1 MSNHW
6 SPEELPW
13 EAFDPERVEPNLVP
27 LIKAASMVESNG
39 RDYAAYLNRVFADD
53 PQVCE
58 MMDGW
63 AHEEVQHGVV
73 LGRWAKLAD
82 PGFDYDAALARFRAG
97 YAIKVDVD
105 ASVRGSR
112 TGEMIARCMVEVGT
126 SSLYSALAD
135 RTDEP
140 LLKAVCRR
148 IAADE
153 LRHYAL
159 FYRTMKRYLV
169 NERLNRFERI
179 RIAFGRVL
187 ETEDD
192 ELAYAWFA
200 ANDDNS
206 RAYDHRKAIR
216 AWMREHYALYRPH
229 HARRSMTMIFKAV
242 GLKPNGWLSRLSS
255 GLAITLIVVRARW
268 LARGGPR

>member
-1 MSNHW
+1 MSGRW

-13 EAFDPERVEPNLVP
+13 EAFDPERVDPNLIP

-53 PQVCE
+53 VQVC
-58 MMDGW
+58 DLINGW

-82 PGFDYDAALARFRAG
+82 PSFDYDAALARFRAG
-97 YAIKVDVD
+97 YSIQVD
-105 ASVRGSR
+105 ADASIRGSR

-126 SSLYSALAD
+126 SSFYLALAD

-140 LLKAVCRR
+140 LLRAICKR

-159 FYRTMKRYLV
+159 FYRVMKRYLA
-169 NERLNRFERI
+169 NERLNKVERI
-179 RIAFGRVL
+179 HIAFVRVM

-200 ANDDNS
+200 ANADGGTYDRKQAN
-206 RAYDHRKAIR
+206 RAY
-216 AWMREHYALYRPH
+216 MREHYALYRPH
-229 HARRSMTMIFKAV
+229 HTRRGMTMIFKAV
-242 GLKPNGWLSRLSS
+242 GLKPNGWLSRTMAA
-255 GLAITLIVVRARW
+255 LAMVLISLRARW
-268 LARGGPR
+268 LARA

>member
-1 MSNHW
+1 MSDHW

-13 EAFDPERVEPNLVP
+13 EAFDPERVDRSLIPLV
-27 LIKAASMVESNG
+27 KAASMVESNG

-53 PQVCE
+53 AQVCD
-58 MMDGW
+58 MMNGW
-63 AHEEVQHGVV
+63 AHEEVQHGEV
-73 LGRWAKLAD
+73 LGRWARLAD

-97 YAIKVDVD
+97 YAVRTDVD
-105 ASVRGSR
+105 ASIRGSR

-126 SSLYSALAD
+126 SSFYSALAE

-140 LLKAVCRR
+140 LLKAICRR

-159 FYRTMKRYLV
+159 FYRTMKRYLET
-169 NERLNRFERI
+169 ERLNKLERI
-179 RIAFGRVL
+179 RIAFLRVL

-200 ANDDNS
+200 ANDESGRHYDRKQSN
-206 RAYDHRKAIR
+206 RAY
-216 AWMREHYALYRPH
+216 MRESYALYRPH
-229 HARRSMTMIFKAV
+229 HARRGMTMIFKAV
-242 GLKPNGWLSRLSS
+242 GLKPTGHLSRVLSRL
-255 GLAITLIVVRARW
+255 AISLISFRARR
-268 LARGGPR
+268 LARA

>member
-1 MSNHW
+1 MSGHW

-13 EAFDPERVEPNLVP
+13 EAFDPERVDAGLIPLV
-27 LIKAASMVESNG
+27 KAASMVESNG
-39 RDYAAYLNRVFADD
+39 RDYAAYLNSVFADD
-53 PQVCE
+53 EQVCD
-58 MMDGW
+58 MMNGW

-82 PGFDYDAALARFRAG
+82 PAFDYDAALARFRAG
-97 YAIKVDVD
+97 YSIEIDVD
-105 ASVRGSR
+105 ASIRGSR

-126 SSLYSALAD
+126 SSFYSALAD

-140 LLKAVCRR
+140 LLKAICRR

-159 FYRTMKRYLV
+159 FYRTMKRYLET
-169 NERLNRFERI
+169 ERLNRLERI
-179 RIAFGRVL
+179 RIAFLRVM

-200 ANDDNS
+200 ANEGGGAYDRKQAN
-206 RAYDHRKAIR
+206 RAY
-216 AWMREHYALYRPH
+216 MRESYALYRPH
-229 HARRSMTMIFKAV
+229 HARRGMTMIFKAV
-242 GLKPNGWLSRLSS
+242 GLKPTGRLSRAMSA
-255 GLAITLIVVRARW
+255 LAISLISFRAWR
-268 LARGGPR
+268 LARA

>member
-1 MSNHW
+1 MSGHW

-13 EAFDPERVEPNLVP
+13 EAFDPDRVDRGVIPLV
-27 LIKAASMVESNG
+27 KAASMVESNG

-53 PQVCE
+53 AQVCD
-58 MMDGW
+58 MMNGW

-82 PGFDYDAALARFRAG
+82 PAFDYDAALARFRAG
-97 YAIKVDVD
+97 YSIEVDVD
-105 ASVRGSR
+105 ASIRGSR

-126 SSLYSALAD
+126 SSFYSALAD

-140 LLKAVCRR
+140 LLKAICKR

-159 FYRTMKRYLV
+159 FYRTMKRYLET
-169 NERLNRFERI
+169 ERLNKLERI
-179 RIAFGRVL
+179 RIAFLRVM

-200 ANDDNS
+200 ANDADGRSYDRREAN
-206 RAYDHRKAIR
+206 RAY
-216 AWMREHYALYRPH
+216 MRESYALYRPH
-229 HARRSMTMIFKAV
+229 HARRGMTMIFKAV
-242 GLKPNGWLSRLSS
+242 GLKPTGRLSRAMSA
-255 GLAITLIVVRARW
+255 LAISLISFRARR
-268 LARGGPR
+268 LARA

>member
-13 EAFDPERVEPNLVP
+13 EAFDPGRVEPNLVP

-53 PQVCE
+53 QQVCE

-63 AHEEVQHGVV
+63 AREEVQHGVV

-97 YAIKVDVD
+97 YSIEIDVD

-112 TGEMIARCMVEVGT
+112 TGEMIARCMVEIGT

-140 LLKAVCRR
+140 LLKAICRR

-179 RIAFGRVL
+179 RIAFRRVL

-200 ANDDNS
+200 ANHDNS
-206 RAYDHRKAIR
+206 RPYDHRKAIR

-229 HARRSMTMIFKAV
+229 HARRSMMMIFKAV

-255 GLAITLIVVRARW
+255 RLAITLIVVRARW

>member
-1 MSNHW
+1 MSGHW

-13 EAFDPERVEPNLVP
+13 EAFDPERVDPNLIP
-27 LIKAASMVESNG
+27 LVKAASMVESNG

-53 PQVCE
+53 AQVCD
-58 MMDGW
+58 MMNGW

-73 LGRWAKLAD
+73 LGRWAMLAD
-82 PGFDYDAALARFRAG
+82 SGFDYDAALARFRAG
-97 YAIKVDVD
+97 YSIRIDVD
-105 ASVRGSR
+105 ASIRGSR

-126 SSLYSALAD
+126 SSFYSALAD

-140 LLKAVCRR
+140 LLKAICKR

-159 FYRTMKRYLV
+159 FYRTMKRYLET
-169 NERLNRFERI
+169 ERLNKLERI
-179 RIAFGRVL
+179 RIAFLRVM

-200 ANDDNS
+200 ANDGSGRTYDRRQAN
-206 RAYDHRKAIR
+206 RAY
-216 AWMREHYALYRPH
+216 MRESYALYRPH
-229 HARRSMTMIFKAV
+229 HARRGMTMIFKAV
-242 GLKPNGWLSRLSS
+242 GLKPTGRLSRALSR
-255 GLAITLIVVRARW
+255 LAITLIGFRARR
-268 LARGGPR
+268 LARA

>member
-1 MSNHW
+1 MSGHW

-13 EAFDPERVEPNLVP
+13 GAFDPERVDRDLIPLV
-27 LIKAASMVESNG
+27 KAASMVESNG
-39 RDYAAYLNRVFADD
+39 HDYAAYLNRVFADD

-58 MMDGW
+58 MMTDW

-97 YAIKVDVD
+97 YSIQIDAD
-105 ASVRGSR
+105 ASIRGSR

-126 SSLYSALAD
+126 SSFYSALAD
-135 RTDEP
+135 RTEEP
-140 LLKAVCRR
+140 LLKAICRR

-159 FYRTMKRYLV
+159 FYRTMKRYLE
-169 NERLNRFERI
+169 NERLNKLERI
-179 RIAFGRVL
+179 RIAFLRVM

-200 ANDDNS
+200 ANEGGDAYDRRQSN
-206 RAYDHRKAIR
+206 RAY
-216 AWMREHYALYRPH
+216 MRESYALYRPH
-229 HARRSMTMIFKAV
+229 HARRGMTMIFKAV
-242 GLKPNGWLSRLSS
+242 GLKPTGRLSRLLSR
-255 GLAITLIVVRARW
+255 LAITLISFRARR
-268 LARGGPR
+268 LARA

>member
-1 MSNHW
+1 MSGHW

-13 EAFDPERVEPNLVP
+13 EAFDRGRVDLDLVP
-27 LIKAASMVESNG
+27 LVKAASMVESNG
-39 RDYAAYLNRVFADD
+39 HDYAVYLNRVFADD
-53 PQVCE
+53 AQVCE
-58 MMDGW
+58 MMTGW

-82 PGFDYDAALARFRAG
+82 PSFDYDAALARFRAG
-97 YAIKVDVD
+97 YSIQVDVD
-105 ASVRGSR
+105 ASIRGSR

-126 SSLYSALAD
+126 SSFYSALAD

-140 LLKAVCRR
+140 LLKAICKR

-159 FYRTMKRYLV
+159 FYRTMKRYLDT
-169 NERLNRFERI
+169 ERLNKLERI
-179 RIAFGRVL
+179 RIAFLRVM

-200 ANDDNS
+200 ANEGGGAYDRKQAN
-206 RAYDHRKAIR
+206 RAY
-216 AWMREHYALYRPH
+216 MRESYALYRPH
-229 HARRSMTMIFKAV
+229 HARRGMTMIFKAV
-242 GLKPNGWLSRLSS
+242 GLKPTGRLSRAMSA
-255 GLAITLIVVRARW
+255 LAISLISFRARR
-268 LARGGPR
+268 LARA

>member
-1 MSNHW
+1 MPGHW

-13 EAFDPERVEPNLVP
+13 EAFDPDRVDPRLVP
-27 LIKAASMVESNG
+27 LVKAASMVESNG
-39 RDYAAYLNRVFADD
+39 GHYAAYLNRVFADD
-53 PQVCE
+53 AQVCD
-58 MMDGW
+58 MMNGW

-97 YAIKVDVD
+97 YSIQTDVD
-105 ASVRGSR
+105 ASIRGSR

-126 SSLYSALAD
+126 SSFYSALAD

-140 LLKAVCRR
+140 LLKAICRR

-159 FYRTMKRYLV
+159 FYRTMKRYLET
-169 NERLNRFERI
+169 ERLNKLERI
-179 RIAFGRVL
+179 RIAFLRVL

-200 ANDDNS
+200 ANEENGGRYDRRQSS
-206 RAYDHRKAIR
+206 RAY
-216 AWMREHYALYRPH
+216 MREHYALYRPH
-229 HARRSMTMIFKAV
+229 HARRGMTMIFKAV
-242 GLKPNGWLSRLSS
+242 GLKPTGRLSRAMSA
-255 GLAITLIVVRARW
+255 LAITLISFRARR
-268 LARGGPR
+268 LARA

>member
-1 MSNHW
+1 MSGHW

-13 EAFDPERVEPNLVP
+13 EAFDPERADPNHIPLV
-27 LIKAASMVESNG
+27 KAVSMVESNG
-39 RDYAAYLNRVFADD
+39 LDYAAYLNRVFADD
-53 PQVCE
+53 RQVCD
-58 MMDGW
+58 MVNGW

-82 PGFDYDAALARFRAG
+82 PTFDYDTALARFRAG
-97 YAIKVDVD
+97 YSIQVDVD
-105 ASVRGSR
+105 ASIRGSR

-126 SSLYSALAD
+126 SSFYAALAD

-140 LLKAVCRR
+140 LLKVICRR

-159 FYRTMKRYLV
+159 FYRTMKRYQ
-169 NERLNRFERI
+169 ETECLNKLERI
-179 RIAFGRVL
+179 CIAFLRVM

-200 ANDDNS
+200 ANDGS
-206 RAYDHRKAIR
+206 GRQYDHRQSNR
-216 AWMREHYALYRPH
+216 AYMREHYALYRPH
-229 HARRSMTMIFKAV
+229 HTRRGMTMIFKAV
-242 GLKPNGWLSRLSS
+242 GLKPTGLLSRAMSA
-255 GLAITLIVVRARW
+255 LAMSLIRFRAWR
-268 LARGGPR
+268 LARA

>member
-1 MSNHW
+1 MSGHW

-13 EAFDPERVEPNLVP
+13 EAFDPGRVDPGLIPLV
-27 LIKAASMVESNG
+27 KAASMVESNG

-53 PQVCE
+53 AQVCD
-58 MMDGW
+58 MMNGW

-73 LGRWAKLAD
+73 LGRWAALAE

-97 YAIKVDVD
+97 YAIQTDVD
-105 ASVRGSR
+105 ASIRGSR

-126 SSLYSALAD
+126 SSFYSALAD

-140 LLKAVCRR
+140 LLKAICKR

-159 FYRTMKRYLV
+159 FYRTMKRYLE
-169 NERLNRFERI
+169 NERLNKLERI
-179 RIAFGRVL
+179 RIAFLRVM

-200 ANDDNS
+200 ANGGSGRRYDRREAN
-206 RAYDHRKAIR
+206 RAY
-216 AWMREHYALYRPH
+216 MRESYALYRPH
-229 HARRSMTMIFKAV
+229 HARRGMTMIFKAV
-242 GLKPNGWLSRLSS
+242 GLKPTGRLSRVLSR
-255 GLAITLIVVRARW
+255 LAITLISFRARR
-268 LARGGPR
+268 LARA

>member
-1 MSNHW
+1 MSDHW

-13 EAFDPERVEPNLVP
+13 EAFDSERVEPNLIP

-39 RDYAAYLNRVFADD
+39 RAYAAYLNRVFADD

-58 MMDGW
+58 MMNGW

-82 PGFDYDAALARFRAG
+82 RDFDYDAALARFQAG
-97 YAIKVDVD
+97 YSIQTDVD
-105 ASVRGSR
+105 ASIRGSR

-126 SSLYSALAD
+126 SSFYSALAD
-135 RTDEP
+135 RTGEP
-140 LLKAVCRR
+140 LLKAICKR

-159 FYRTMKRYLV
+159 FYRTMKRYLA

-179 RIAFGRVL
+179 RIAFQRVL

-206 RAYDHRKAIR
+206 RAYDHRQAIR
-216 AWMREHYALYRPH
+216 AYMREHYALYRPH
-229 HARRSMTMIFKAV
+229 HARRSMMMIFKAV
-242 GLKPNGWLSRLSS
+242 GLKPTGYLSRFSS
-255 GLAITLIVVRARW
+255 WVAITLIRARSRR
-268 LARGGPR
+268 LARSGPR